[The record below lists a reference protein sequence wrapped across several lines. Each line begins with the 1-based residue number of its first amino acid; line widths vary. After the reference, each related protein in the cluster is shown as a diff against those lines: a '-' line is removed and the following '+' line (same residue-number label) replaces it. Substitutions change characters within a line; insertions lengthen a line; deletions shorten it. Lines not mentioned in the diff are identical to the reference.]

1 MDIEWIQT
9 QLTEENILSLLEQ
22 YRTLGP
28 LPGILLPMLESLL
41 PILPLFLFVAGNAVV
56 YGLWQ
61 GFLYSWIGA
70 VLGSLFV
77 FFIVRRLASEKF
89 MQWVYKHKK
98 IKSGL
103 HWFEKHGFGAVFLMF
118 CFPFTPSAFINVI
131 AGLSKMNVKTF
142 SLALVLGKMVMIFI
156 VSFIGHDFIKIV
168 KKPLELTLIVCI
180 IAALWVVGK
189 VIEAYLKKRTHKG
202 L

>member
-1 MDIEWIQT
+1 MDFQSIQT
-9 QLTEENILSLLEQ
+9 QLTEENIRNLLEQ

-28 LPGILLPMLESLL
+28 FPGILLPMLESFL

-56 YGLWQ
+56 YGFWL

-70 VLGSLFV
+70 VLGALLV

-103 HWFEKHGFGAVFLMF
+103 RWFEKHGFGAVFLMF

-156 VSFIGHDFIKIV
+156 ISFIGHDFMKIV
-168 KKPLELTLIVCI
+168 KKPLELSLIIFTIVL
-180 IAALWVVGK
+180 LWIVGK
-189 VIEAYLKKRTHKG
+189 MIEARLKRRAHKG